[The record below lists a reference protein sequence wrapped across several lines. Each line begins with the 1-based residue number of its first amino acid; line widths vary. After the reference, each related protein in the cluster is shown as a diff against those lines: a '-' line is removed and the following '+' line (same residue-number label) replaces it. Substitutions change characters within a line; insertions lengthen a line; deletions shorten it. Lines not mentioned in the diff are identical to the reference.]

1 MDGIYQSWNT
11 NKALLT
17 KAGKMG
23 FIVSLNN
30 PMSRE
35 TFHFPHNQLTVA
47 NHFNDDGVDYH
58 SHNIRI
64 GQTMNH
70 ANLSLQTVKFNTTK
84 CTVKS
89 RSSSAFAACRGV
101 FSYTFGVGVRK
112 RHPSILDIDNSAAN
126 PSNLQNADT
135 INIVDMDLDN
145 NDENDM
151 DDWFDNDAV
160 GTKQYT
166 TPNRNLIQWVYVS
179 RLRECRK
186 TMKCFALVVGS
197 CNAKLLTEKEP
208 SFEMIGVRHQW
219 ISSQS
224 VYTWELIKSCGK

>member
-1 MDGIYQSWNT
+1 M
-11 NKALLT
+11 
-17 KAGKMG
+17 
-23 FIVSLNN
+23 
-30 PMSRE
+30 
-35 TFHFPHNQLTVA
+35 
-47 NHFNDDGVDYH
+47 
-58 SHNIRI
+58 
-64 GQTMNH
+64 
-70 ANLSLQTVKFNTTK
+70 
-84 CTVKS
+84 
-89 RSSSAFAACRGV
+89 
-101 FSYTFGVGVRK
+101 
-112 RHPSILDIDNSAAN
+112 DIDNSAAN

-224 VYTWELIKSCGK
+224 VYTWELTKSCGK